1 MAMNFPYLDKPGL
14 SYVIGKIKD
23 KFVRKTDIATNLTTQ
38 DDTKVLSAKQGYKLN
53 SNIGNL
59 SSLPTTAKSSTVAAI
74 TELNE
79 NKVDKNFGTNAG
91 FHNSIYRGKNLG
103 SFVTAAQWAAIQSG
117 TFEDLFI
124 GDYWLINSII
134 WRIAAFDYWFNHGNT
149 ACLTHHV
156 VIVPDGN
163 LLNAD
168 GSTTHWMNIT
178 DTTTGAYVGSNFY
191 TGANSNTGKAQCRSK
206 AQNAFGSGHILIHRE
221 YLQNAA
227 NGYATAGAWYDSD
240 IEMMNEQMVFGCRVF
255 GDCLNQGN
263 IPAAYTID
271 TAQLP
276 LFALDHSRICNRALW
291 WLRDVTSAS
300 RFAIV
305 ASHGYATYLGPSDPL
320 VGVRPAFGIC

>member
-1 MAMNFPYLDKPGL
+1 MGFLAELGIKQVFLEIKKRLDKKVDLEEGKGL
-14 SYVIGKIKD
+14 SHND
-23 KFVRKTDIATNLTTQ
+23 FTDELKEKLEGMEPVAIVDNLTT
-38 DDTKVLSAKQGYKLN
+38 DDATKALSAKMGKQ
-53 SNIGNL
+53 
-59 SSLPTTAKSSTVAAI
+59 
-74 TELNE
+74 LNE

-91 FHNSIYRGKNLG
+91 FHNSVYRGKNLG
-103 SFVTAAQWAAIQSG
+103 SSVTAAQWAAIQAG
-117 TFEDLFI
+117 TFDDLFI
-124 GDYWLINSII
+124 GDYWTIGGVN
-134 WRIAAFDYWFNHGNT
+134 WRIAAFDYWFNHGDTPCN
-149 ACLTHHV
+149 THHI
-156 VIVPDGN
+156 VIVPDSN
-163 LLNAD
+163 LLDGD
-168 GSTTHWMNIT
+168 GSTTHWMSIT
-178 DTTTGAYVGSNFY
+178 DATTGAYVGSDFY

-263 IPAAYTID
+263 IPTAHTID

-276 LFALDHSRICNRALW
+276 LFALDHSRICNRANW

-300 RFAIV
+300 YFAFV
-305 ASHGYATYLGPSDPL
+305 YRPGFVTFTGASGPW